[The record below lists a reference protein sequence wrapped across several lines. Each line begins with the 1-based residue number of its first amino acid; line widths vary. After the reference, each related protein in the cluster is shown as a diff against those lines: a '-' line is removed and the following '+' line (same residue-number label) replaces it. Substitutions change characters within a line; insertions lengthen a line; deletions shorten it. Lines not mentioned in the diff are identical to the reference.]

1 MESQHPIGKNFPP
14 SSLSLSDFTIE
25 IIDQRLNFIYHEILS
40 IEEEDP
46 SIKFNKN
53 ISFINKMMRDDRLF
67 IEALK
72 CTKIG
77 DSILNNQTLSGKQ
90 IRQISSAYFRLK
102 EEFISRKIQ
111 LASIENILKT
121 TSNLA
126 VFYKAMAAASYYL
139 EFHPDKLVET
149 AFGSFIVGAVIE
161 NSAGL
166 RVIYFEPTE
175 KNKAPILS
183 IRGTVPDIKGN
194 VLDDLHYSI
203 GTLCFESGREALL
216 SLLTAS
222 YQKFS
227 QGCLVVGH
235 SLGGAIAQQ
244 IVAAFGKDR
253 LISQVYHYNSP
264 GVGSSV
270 VNQFIKNC
278 EESDFQP
285 EIIEVR
291 HENDLISYFGGVHL
305 PAKNRVLIKDEEKTS
320 YGSAHEILKLM
331 EKSHLSLVHFETV
344 EAPEELG
351 FWSGRYNYFTIET
364 LRWGL
369 APLLRLIVWSIFPSE
384 KLPREASCIEIEDIS
399 EEKYFLQK
407 HNI

>member
-1 MESQHPIGKNFPP
+1 MESQCTISRNLLRFSDY
-14 SSLSLSDFTIE
+14 SSLTVE
-25 IIDQRLNFIYHEILS
+25 TIDQRLNLIYNEILS
-40 IEEEDP
+40 IEEEDL

-53 ISFINKMMRDDRLF
+53 ISFINRLYREDRLF

-72 CTKIG
+72 CMKIA
-77 DSILNNQTLSGKQ
+77 DPIINNKKLSSLQ

-102 EEFISRKIQ
+102 SEIV
-111 LASIENILKT
+111 SIENILKT
-121 TSNLA
+121 TTNLA
-126 VFYKAMAAASYYL
+126 VFYKAMAAASYYK
-139 EFHPDKLVET
+139 EFQPRKLVET
-149 AFGSFIVGAVIE
+149 VFGKYMVGAVIE
-161 NSAGL
+161 NSSGL
-166 RVIYFEPTE
+166 RAIYFEPTE
-175 KNKAPILS
+175 KNMPPILS
-183 IRGTVPDIKGN
+183 IRGTVPGLKGN

-203 GTLCFESGREALL
+203 GTLCFEAGREALL

-222 YQKFS
+222 YQKYF

-244 IVAAFGKDR
+244 IVAAFGMQG

-270 VNQFIKNC
+270 VKQFIKNC
-278 EESDFQP
+278 EESKFLP

-305 PAKNRVLIKDEEKTS
+305 PAKNRILIKDEEKTS

-331 EKSHLSLVHFETV
+331 EKSHLSLVQYETIDS
-344 EAPEELG
+344 PEELG
-351 FWSGRYNYFTIET
+351 FWRGRYNYFTIET

-369 APLLRLIVWSIFPSE
+369 APILRLIVWSSFPSE
-384 KLPREASCIEIEDIS
+384 KPSIDPDCVQVEEVSQEECFIE
-399 EEKYFLQK
+399 K
-407 HNI
+407 HNF